1 MKNMSWLGYMVIIAL
16 VGACGAKNQNNEET
30 SEGTRNAV
38 NFKSKN
44 LTQARAGIQKDLNR
58 ISSSARSMNVAAQSC
73 PAGLDQACLDALF
86 MALNN
91 SRLIKSIATFSQT
104 RVGVLQNG
112 TSYTVYN
119 AAASQPAVNTGFTLN
134 RSTFEQKAPQLAVP
148 WSGGSG
154 ELFLSNAQPQAGIGL
169 FVTLT
174 NKSNLFGIAG
184 GFAGADVTG
193 WVEGAFY
200 CYLDNTTGT
209 PTGACAVVPIT
220 SGGW

>member
-1 MKNMSWLGYMVIIAL
+1 MKYMSWLGYAVIIAL
-16 VGACGAKNQNNEET
+16 AGACGAKNET
-30 SEGTRNAV
+30 AGESSEASRNAV
-38 NFKSKN
+38 SFKSKSLSN
-44 LTQARAGIQKDLNR
+44 VRANIQKDLGR
-58 ISSSARSMNVAAQSC
+58 IANNAKAMGIAANSC

-112 TSYTVYN
+112 VSYSVYN
-119 AAASQPAVNTGFTLN
+119 ATAAQPAVNTGFTLT
-134 RSTFEQKAPQLAVP
+134 RSTFEQKQGQLAVP

-174 NKSNLFGIAG
+174 NKTSLAGIAG

-193 WVEGAFY
+193 WIEGAFY

-209 PTGACAVVPIT
+209 PAGACVVVPIT

>member
-1 MKNMSWLGYMVIIAL
+1 MKNLSWLGYALMVVVL
-16 VGACGAKNQNNEET
+16 GACGAKKQATET
-30 SEGTRNAV
+30 SDATRTAV
-38 NFKSKN
+38 SLKSKN
-44 LTQARAGIQKDLNR
+44 LGTIKANLQKDMGR
-58 ISSSARSMNVAAQSC
+58 ISNYARSMNVGAQSC
-73 PAGLDQACLDALF
+73 PAGLDHECLDALY

-91 SRLIKSIATFSQT
+91 SRMIKSIATFSQA
-104 RVGVLQNG
+104 RVGLVQNG
-112 TSYTVYN
+112 VTRTLYN
-119 AAASQPAVNTGFTLN
+119 ATATQASIGAGFVL
-134 RSTFEQKAPQLAVP
+134 RSSEFNQYDLQSVSAF
-148 WSGGSG
+148 SGGSG

-174 NKSNLFGIAG
+174 NKTSLFGIAG

-209 PTGACAVVPIT
+209 PTGACAVVPVT